1 MVNKRFSMSP
11 STRPRFSG
19 SAS

>member
-1 MVNKRFSMSP
+1 MSP